1 MNVAVA
7 CRCDDGRMTVA
18 AVVLAAGG
26 GSRFEGPQ
34 HKLLA
39 PVRGEP
45 LVVRA
50 VRTALGAGL
59 DETIVVT
66 GAVDVAPALAAAG
79 LAEEVTL
86 VVNERWAEG
95 QATSLAAAIAAADRA
110 GHDAVVVGLGDQPG
124 VSSEAWRRVATFEP
138 DAAIVVATYDGQRR
152 NPVRLA
158 RRIWPDL
165 PTEGDEGARVLVRG
179 KPGLVVEIGC
189 PGEPD
194 DVDTLEDLER
204 WS

>member
-1 MNVAVA
+1 MRLVPEG
-7 CRCDDGRMTVA
+7 RCDDGPMTVA

-26 GSRFEGPQ
+26 GIRFEGPV
-34 HKLLA
+34 HKLLV
-39 PVRGEP
+39 PVQGEP
-45 LVVRA
+45 LVVRV

-59 DETIVVT
+59 DETIVVV
-66 GAVDVAPALAAAG
+66 GAVDVEPALTSAG
-79 LAEEVTL
+79 LLEDVTL

-95 QATSLAAAIAAADRA
+95 QATSLAAAITAADRG

-124 VSSEAWRRVATFEP
+124 VSSEAWRRVATTAP
-138 DAAIVVATYDGQRR
+138 DAEIVVATYDGERR
-152 NPVRLA
+152 NPVRLG
-158 RRIWPDL
+158 RQIWSEL
-165 PTEGDEGARVLVRG
+165 PTEGDEGARVLLRRR
-179 KPGLVVEIGC
+179 PDLVAEVGC

>member
-1 MNVAVA
+1 
-7 CRCDDGRMTVA
+7 MTVA

-26 GSRFEGPQ
+26 GSRFEGPP

-39 PVRGEP
+39 SVRGEP
-45 LVVRA
+45 MVVRA

-59 DETIVVT
+59 DETIVVA
-66 GAVDVAPALAAAG
+66 GAVDLAPALSAAG

-95 QATSLAAAIAAADRA
+95 QATSLAAGIRVADGAA
-110 GHDAVVVGLGDQPG
+110 HDAVVVGLGDQPG
-124 VSSEAWRRVATFEP
+124 VSSEAWQRVAAHQP
-138 DAAIVVATYDGQRR
+138 DASIVVATYGGQRR
-152 NPVRLA
+152 NPVRLD
-158 RRIWPDL
+158 RRIWPEL
-165 PTEGDEGARVLVRG
+165 PSEGDEGARVLLRRR
-179 KPGLVVEIGC
+179 PDLVVEVGC